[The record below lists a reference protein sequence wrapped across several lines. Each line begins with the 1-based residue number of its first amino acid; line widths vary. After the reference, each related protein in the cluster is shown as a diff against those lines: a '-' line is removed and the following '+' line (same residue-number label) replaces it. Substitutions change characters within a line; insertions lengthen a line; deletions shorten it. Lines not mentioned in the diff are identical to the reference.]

1 MLNGKCFMLSTRL
14 LLLLSFQPPLTLVV
28 LEAVLKQKYNIQ
40 KTKCCGSFNHEHSAG
55 SAVVIVSVQSSSLT
69 KHVGRS
75 RNKTFRR
82 QNVLI

>member
-1 MLNGKCFMLSTRL
+1 MFYVKHKIVVVVVIPASADSCCARSSFEAKIQYSEDKMLWN
-14 LLLLSFQPPLTLVV
+14 
-28 LEAVLKQKYNIQ
+28 
-40 KTKCCGSFNHEHSAG
+40 FNHEHSAG